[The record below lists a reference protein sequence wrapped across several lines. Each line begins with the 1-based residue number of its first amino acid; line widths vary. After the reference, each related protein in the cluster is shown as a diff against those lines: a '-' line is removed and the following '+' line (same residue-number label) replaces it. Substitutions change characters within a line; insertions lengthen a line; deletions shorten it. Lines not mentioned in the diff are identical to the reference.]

1 MVLEQEFHKQHLIFY
16 ETKPSWADQVEQ
28 GEAALPPAGEEIIGD
43 TKIVTEYKVNNEGKK
58 IKVVRYYK
66 IECKKVSKTVAR
78 RKLWK
83 KFGTAADDPPGPN
96 PSNTIVSEDIFM
108 QFLTNK
114 EEEQQVEE
122 DPLAKIR
129 GQKMVKCRICK
140 EDHWTTQ
147 CPFKDKLGA
156 LPDLLKD
163 EATPATPSPQV
174 EEKVKAGKYVP
185 PIMRE
190 GANRRGESMTPSRT
204 RDETATIRVTNLS
217 EDVRDSD
224 LQELFRPF
232 GSIARIYLAK
242 DKATG
247 HSKGFAFINFH
258 RREDA
263 AHAIS
268 SVNGFGYDNLILSV
282 EWAKPSGSS

>member
-1 MVLEQEFHKQHLIFY
+1 MVSTDI

-28 GEAALPPAGEEIIGD
+28 GEAALPPAGEVIEGD
-43 TKIVTEYKVNNEGKK
+43 TKIVTEYKVNDEGKRV
-58 IKVVRYYK
+58 KVVRLYK
-66 IECKKVSKTVAR
+66 IESKKVSKSIAR

-83 KFGTAADDPPGPN
+83 KFGYAHDDPPGPN
-96 PSNTIVSEDIFM
+96 PSNTIVSEEIFM
-108 QFLTNK
+108 QFMTNK
-114 EEEQQVEE
+114 EEETQAEE
-122 DPLAKIR
+122 DPFTKLK
-129 GQKMVKCRICK
+129 GQKLVKCRICK
-140 EDHWTTQ
+140 EDHWTTH

-156 LPDLLKD
+156 LPDILK
-163 EATPATPSPQV
+163 EENAQAAQNPQV

-185 PIMRE
+185 PIMRD
-190 GANRRGESMTPSRT
+190 GANRRGESMAPSRT

-224 LQELFRPF
+224 LQDLFRPF

-263 AHAIS
+263 ARAIS
-268 SVNGFGYDNLILSV
+268 NVNGFGYDNLILSV
-282 EWAKPSGSS
+282 EWAKPSGST